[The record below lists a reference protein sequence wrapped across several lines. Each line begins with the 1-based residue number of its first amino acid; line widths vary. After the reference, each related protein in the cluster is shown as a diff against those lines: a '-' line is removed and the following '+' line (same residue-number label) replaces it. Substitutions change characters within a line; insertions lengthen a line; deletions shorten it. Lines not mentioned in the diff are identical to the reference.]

1 MTSKKIL
8 VFGGTGS
15 IGKALS
21 KKLKL
26 IDYEPIII
34 SRNEVELQKISNEI
48 NCPYKVCD
56 ILDTNEIKKISEE
69 YQNDIHG
76 IAYCVGSINL
86 KPLKLANN
94 DDFIESFKINTL
106 GAINVI
112 KFNQESLMKNSG
124 SILLYSTIAVKQ
136 GFTNHSIVSTAKG
149 AIEGLTLSL
158 AAEFAPKIKVNC
170 IAPSLTDSKMTHKLI
185 SNENI
190 KKAIENMHPIPK
202 IGHGNDFSEIG
213 SFLLSNKNNWITGQI
228 FNIDGG
234 RSSLRIKS

>member
-48 NCPYKVCD
+48 NCSYKVCD
-56 ILDTNEIKKISEE
+56 ILDTNQIKKISEE
-69 YQNDIHG
+69 YKNDIHG

-112 KFNQESLMKNSG
+112 KFNQESLMQNSG